1 MVKILLV
8 FMKNIKIPYSTM
20 KTVALICVGSD
31 DNGVPY
37 HTQCIDNIQKLISD
51 FNYDVRILTDTPKEF
66 VNIDCVVYEY
76 DKKIFNY
83 FEKFFFSF
91 RLIQELNKDITYVD
105 CDSLDNF
112 IRNEKYR
119 ILESQDE
126 VLYLT
131 YWPTKLN
138 DEWKS
143 WKRLDD
149 LKIDKWV
156 NPIIEFLEL
165 EKIDPS
171 KIETMF
177 EQIFYFPVNL
187 DYNKIQ
193 YELEKIKPVFDYCS
207 LYDKNLYNR
216 IIYGHGEGV
225 ALSYALYV
233 TNTKKRAIEKP
244 LTFGDEY
251 NFISRNKLI

>member
-1 MVKILLV
+1 
-8 FMKNIKIPYSTM
+8 M
-20 KTVALICVGSD
+20 KTIALICVGSD

-37 HTQCIDNIQKLISD
+37 HIQSIDNVQKLISD

-66 VNIDCVVYEY
+66 VNIDCIVYEY

-91 RLIQELNKDITYVD
+91 RLIKELKKDITYVD
-105 CDSLDNF
+105 CDSLDYF
-112 IRNEKYR
+112 IKHEKYR
-119 ILESQDE
+119 ILESRDE

-131 YWPTKLN
+131 YWPIKLN
-138 DEWKS
+138 GKLRY

-165 EKIDPS
+165 EKIEPS

-177 EQIFYFPVNL
+177 EQIFYFPVSL

-207 LYDKNLYNR
+207 LYDKNLLNR
-216 IIYGHGEGV
+216 TTYGHGEGV

-233 TNTKKRAIEKP
+233 TNTKKRMIEILPK
-244 LTFGDEY
+244 LDDEF
-251 NFISRNKLI
+251 NFVSRKNLI

>member
-1 MVKILLV
+1 
-8 FMKNIKIPYSTM
+8 M

-31 DNGVPY
+31 DNGVSY
-37 HTQCIDNIQKLISD
+37 HTQCINNIQKLISD